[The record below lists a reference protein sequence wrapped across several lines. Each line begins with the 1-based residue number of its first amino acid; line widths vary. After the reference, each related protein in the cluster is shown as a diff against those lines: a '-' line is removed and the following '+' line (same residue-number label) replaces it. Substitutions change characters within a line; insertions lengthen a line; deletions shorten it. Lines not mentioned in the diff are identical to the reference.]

1 MTVSGMQTKQERAC
15 GARSFMGFQCTAFSK
30 MGIYTVKRS
39 LISAIA
45 LGGLMVSAQAADLS
59 VSSVKDAVPA
69 VPDGPITWMGVT
81 FYGTID
87 VGYAYVHNGTYPN
100 GAFYE
105 GAGGQIFGSPF
116 NHQQV
121 STLNDNALSL
131 SNVGIKIEEQLGYG
145 FLAIGKLQT
154 DWNPISGEL
163 ADACAS
169 LLRNSGRSLFNM
181 DNNGDGSRCGQ
192 AFSNAAYGG
201 VSHPLY
207 GTLTAGRQYSLVL
220 DGMSTYD
227 PMALSQAFSLIGY
240 SGTAGGGVGSTED
253 ARWDNSVKYIFTYGP
268 FHAAGMYT
276 NGGQDTP
283 MVNDAYGAN
292 AGVTYM
298 GFSVDGFY
306 TKENGAVNLNR
317 LPLATNGIL
326 GTTPLFTGGPAVIT
340 SCDAALGNCPNYLLG
355 TITDNEAWDVM
366 AKYTFNV
373 PSFLGATEAVSTK
386 DAPCGGLKDAPCPVA
401 TAKVTLYGGYQHV
414 DQSNPGAAQF
424 QYSGNHTIGGY
435 QYVSTG
441 LLAFGSDR
449 IRETAWAGVSYE
461 DGPWKLVG
469 AWYFLS
475 QNSFLSTAT
484 GLVAGTNIA
493 ANTCAGATL
502 TALRSTTFV
511 GTRVGSNCSG
521 DLNQG
526 SFLIDYTFNRHLDLY
541 AGVTFMEQTGG
552 LNSGFLEDN
561 IWEVATGL
569 RLKW

>member
-1 MTVSGMQTKQERAC
+1 MTVSGMQTKQEHVREAS
-15 GARSFMGFQCTAFSK
+15 SFMGFQCTAFSK
-30 MGIYTVKRS
+30 MGIYTVRRS

-45 LGGLMVSAQAADLS
+45 LGGFMVSAQAADLS
-59 VSSVKDAVPA
+59 MSSVKDAVPA
-69 VPDGPITWMGVT
+69 APDGPITWMGVT

-87 VGYAYVHNGTYPN
+87 VGYAYVHNGSYPS
-100 GAFYE
+100 GALYE
-105 GAGGQIFGSPF
+105 GAGGQIFGNPF

-121 STLNDNALSL
+121 STLNNNALTVST
-131 SNVGIKIEEQLGYG
+131 VGLKFEENIGYG
-145 FLAIGKLQT
+145 FQAIGRIQT
-154 DWNPISGEL
+154 EFNPISGEL

-169 LLRNSGRSLFNM
+169 LLRNSGRSLFTM

-192 AFSNAAYGG
+192 AFGNSAYAGLSN
-201 VSHPLY
+201 PLY
-207 GTLTAGRQYSLVL
+207 GTLTVGRQYSLVL
-220 DGMSTYD
+220 DGMVTYD

-240 SGTAGGGVGSTED
+240 SGTAGAGVGSTETT
-253 ARWDNSVKYIFTYGP
+253 RWDNSVKYIFTYGP

-276 NGGQDTP
+276 NGGQDTN
-283 MVNDAYGAN
+283 MNGDGYGAN
-292 AGVTYM
+292 AGITYM

-306 TKENGAVNLNR
+306 TKENAAVNLSR
-317 LPLATNGIL
+317 VPLAANGIL
-326 GTTPLFTGGPAVIT
+326 GTTPLFTGGPAVVT
-340 SCDAALGNCPNYLLG
+340 SCNAALGNCPNYLLG

-373 PSFLGATEAVSTK
+373 PSFFGEPALSTK
-386 DAPCGGLKDAPCPVA
+386 DAPCGGLKDAPCAPP

-414 DQSNPGAAQF
+414 DQSNPSAAQF
-424 QYSGNHTIGGY
+424 NYSGNHTIGGY
-435 QYVSTG
+435 QYVATG

-449 IRETAWAGVSYE
+449 IRDTAWAGVSYE
-461 DGPWKLVG
+461 DGPWRLVG
-469 AWYFLS
+469 AWYFLD
-475 QNSFLSTAT
+475 QNSFLNTAT
-484 GLVAGTNIA
+484 GLVTGTNIA

-502 TALRSTTFV
+502 NAQRSTTFV

-526 SFLIDYTFNRHLDLY
+526 SFLVDYTFNRHLDLY

-561 IWEVATGL
+561 IWEVATGM

>member
-1 MTVSGMQTKQERAC
+1 
-15 GARSFMGFQCTAFSK
+15 

-45 LGGLMVSAQAADLS
+45 LGGLMVSAQAADLGM
-59 VSSVKDAVPA
+59 SSVKDALPA
-69 VPDGPITWMGVT
+69 IPDGPITWMGVT
-81 FYGTID
+81 FYGTVD
-87 VGYAYVHNGTYPN
+87 VGYAYINNGSYPN

-116 NHQQV
+116 NNHQV
-121 STLNDNALSL
+121 STLNNNALSV
-131 SNVGIKIEEQLGYG
+131 SNVGIKIEEQIGGG

-192 AFSNAAYGG
+192 AFSNSAYGG
-201 VSHPLY
+201 VSHPIY

-220 DGMSTYD
+220 DGQASYD
-227 PMALSQAFSLIGY
+227 PMALAQAFSLIGY
-240 SGTAGGGVGSTED
+240 SGTAGGGVGSTE
-253 ARWDNSVKYIFTYGP
+253 ASRWDNSVKYIFTYGP

-283 MVNDAYGAN
+283 MNGDAYGAN

-317 LPLATNGIL
+317 LGLTANVNGI
-326 GTTPLFTGGPAVIT
+326 GTTSLFPGSASVVQT
-340 SCDAALGNCPNYLLG
+340 SCNAALGTCPNYLLG

-373 PSFLGATEAVSTK
+373 PSLFTEPAVSMK
-386 DAPCGGLKDAPCPVA
+386 DAPCGGLKDAPCAPP
-401 TAKVTLYGGYQHV
+401 TAKVTFYGGYQHV
-414 DQSNPGAAQF
+414 DQSNPENAQF

-435 QYVSTG
+435 QYVATG

-449 IRETAWAGVSYE
+449 IRETAWAGASYE
-461 DGPWKLVG
+461 DGPWKFVG

-502 TALRSTTFV
+502 TAQRTTTFV

-561 IWEVATGL
+561 IWEVATGV
-569 RLKW
+569 RIKW